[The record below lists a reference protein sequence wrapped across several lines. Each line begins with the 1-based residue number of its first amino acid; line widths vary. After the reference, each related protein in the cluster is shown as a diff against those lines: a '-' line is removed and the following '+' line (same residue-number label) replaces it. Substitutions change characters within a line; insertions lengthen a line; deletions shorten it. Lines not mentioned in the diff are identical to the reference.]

1 MNYPF
6 RIHNFVLT
14 YFQLEI
20 TYELHPLCLQY
31 VLLQI
36 SFFSI
41 KTKNIVKMYEDD
53 G

>member
-20 TYELHPLCLQY
+20 TYELHLLCLRY
-31 VLLQI
+31 LLLQI
-36 SFFSI
+36 SFSSR
-41 KTKNIVKMYEDD
+41 KTKNIIKMYEDD

>member
-20 TYELHPLCLQY
+20 TYELHPLCLRY
-31 VLLQI
+31 LLIQI
-36 SFFSI
+36 FFSFI
-41 KTKNIVKMYEDD
+41 KTKYIVKMYEDD